1 MDTGTLKIVGY
12 PIRWRMEVFPS
23 HPITR
28 QLPQLKSFGSKF
40 SIKRLFFYIVL
51 ILIAHQLIYLT
62 MLLMFFSNRVLQA
75 NAGIEYGLELI
86 QWELAGTLFLG
97 WVIVY
102 LIVWRGLHQ
111 SGYIIWFTALFPY
124 FVMITLLVRAL
135 TLEGAVTGLQAY
147 INVRY
152 FSLLHL
158 LHFMIYRLAFLQNQ
172 SKPKSLLSLLFL
184 HTIIRSFKC
193 RNQFMQR
200 CIKFAIR
207 SLHVYAKRIIR
218 YI

>member
-12 PIRWRMEVFPS
+12 PIHWRMEVLPS
-23 HPITR
+23 HPITI
-28 QLPQLKSFGSKF
+28 QLPQLKSFGSMF
-40 SIKRLFFYIVL
+40 SIKRVFFYIVL
-51 ILIAHQLIYLT
+51 IYVIIAHQLIYLT
-62 MLLMFFSNRVLQA
+62 MLLLIFSNRVLQA
-75 NAGIEYGLELI
+75 NEGIEYGLELI

-147 INVRY
+147 INVRC

-158 LHFMIYRLAFLQNQ
+158 LHLMIYRLVFLQLHVQNQ
-172 SKPKSLLSLLFL
+172 SKPKSLRCLRFL
-184 HTIIRSFKC
+184 HTIIRSFVKT
-193 RNQFMQR
+193 
-200 CIKFAIR
+200 CIKF
-207 SLHVYAKRIIR
+207 IIR
-218 YI
+218 PLHEFA

>member
-1 MDTGTLKIVGY
+1 MVIV
-12 PIRWRMEVFPS
+12 
-23 HPITR
+23 H
-28 QLPQLKSFGSKF
+28 
-40 SIKRLFFYIVL
+40 RLI
-51 ILIAHQLIYLT
+51 HLT
-62 MLLMFFSNRVLQA
+62 MLLLIFSNRVLQA

-147 INVRY
+147 INVRCFFITSPTFY
-152 FSLLHL
+152 DL
-158 LHFMIYRLAFLQNQ
+158 
-172 SKPKSLLSLLFL
+172 
-184 HTIIRSFKC
+184 
-193 RNQFMQR
+193 
-200 CIKFAIR
+200 
-207 SLHVYAKRIIR
+207 
-218 YI
+218 

>member
-1 MDTGTLKIVGY
+1 MI
-12 PIRWRMEVFPS
+12 
-23 HPITR
+23 
-28 QLPQLKSFGSKF
+28 
-40 SIKRLFFYIVL
+40 
-51 ILIAHQLIYLT
+51 IAHQLIYLT
-62 MLLMFFSNRVLQA
+62 MLLLICSNRVLQA
-75 NAGIEYGLELI
+75 NEGIEYGLELI

-147 INVRY
+147 INVRC

-158 LHFMIYRLAFLQNQ
+158 LHLMIYRLVFLQLHVQNQ
-172 SKPKSLLSLLFL
+172 SKPKSLRSLLFL
-184 HTIIRSFKC
+184 HTVIRSLEC
-193 RNQFMQR
+193 RNQFMKR
-200 CIKFAIR
+200 CIKLAIR
-207 SLHVYAKRIIR
+207 PLHVYAKRIIR

>member
-1 MDTGTLKIVGY
+1 
-12 PIRWRMEVFPS
+12 
-23 HPITR
+23 
-28 QLPQLKSFGSKF
+28 
-40 SIKRLFFYIVL
+40 
-51 ILIAHQLIYLT
+51 
-62 MLLMFFSNRVLQA
+62 MLLLIFSNRVLQA

-147 INVRY
+147 INVRC

-158 LHFMIYRLAFLQNQ
+158 LHFIIYRLVFFCNYMYKIKANQ
-172 SKPKSLLSLLFL
+172 KACDLCCFCIQLFI
-184 HTIIRSFKC
+184 HGSAATVS
-193 RNQFMQR
+193 
-200 CIKFAIR
+200 
-207 SLHVYAKRIIR
+207 
-218 YI
+218 

>member
-12 PIRWRMEVFPS
+12 PIHWRMEVFPS
-23 HPITR
+23 HPITI

-40 SIKRLFFYIVL
+40 SIRRLFFYIVL

-62 MLLMFFSNRVLQA
+62 MLLLIFSNRVLQA
-75 NAGIEYGLELI
+75 NEGIEYGLELI

-147 INVRY
+147 INVRCFFITSPTFY
-152 FSLLHL
+152 DL
-158 LHFMIYRLAFLQNQ
+158 
-172 SKPKSLLSLLFL
+172 
-184 HTIIRSFKC
+184 
-193 RNQFMQR
+193 
-200 CIKFAIR
+200 
-207 SLHVYAKRIIR
+207 
-218 YI
+218 

>member
-1 MDTGTLKIVGY
+1 
-12 PIRWRMEVFPS
+12 
-23 HPITR
+23 
-28 QLPQLKSFGSKF
+28 
-40 SIKRLFFYIVL
+40 
-51 ILIAHQLIYLT
+51 
-62 MLLMFFSNRVLQA
+62 MLLLIFSNRVLQA
-75 NAGIEYGLELI
+75 NEGIEYGLELI

-147 INVRY
+147 INVRC

-158 LHFMIYRLAFLQNQ
+158 LHLMIYRLVFLQLHVQNQ
-172 SKPKSLLSLLFL
+172 SKPKSLRSLLFL
-184 HTIIRSFKC
+184 HTVIGSLEC
-193 RNQFMQR
+193 RNQSMKR
-200 CIKFAIR
+200 CIKLAIR
-207 SLHVYAKRIIR
+207 PLHVYAKRIIR